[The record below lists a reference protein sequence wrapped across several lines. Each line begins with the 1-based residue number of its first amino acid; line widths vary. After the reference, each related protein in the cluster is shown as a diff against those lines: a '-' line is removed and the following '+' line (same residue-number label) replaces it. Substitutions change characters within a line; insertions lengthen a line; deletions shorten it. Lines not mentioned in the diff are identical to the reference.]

1 MMALV
6 SNATFCRNSVSTLH
20 RSNSTVFAS
29 IALIWLSS
37 PVYPVGLLAQSTA
50 V

>member
-1 MMALV
+1 
-6 SNATFCRNSVSTLH
+6 
-20 RSNSTVFAS
+20 VFAS